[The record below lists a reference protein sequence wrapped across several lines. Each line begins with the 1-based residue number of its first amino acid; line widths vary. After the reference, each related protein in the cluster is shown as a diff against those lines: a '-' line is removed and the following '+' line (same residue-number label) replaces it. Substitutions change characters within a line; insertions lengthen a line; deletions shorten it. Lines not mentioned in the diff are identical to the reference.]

1 MRGPAERAS
10 VSCLKRLRRI
20 AVRFAAPLAL
30 ALAVSGCAAVRKSFA
45 PAQPVEERILRATA
59 GGNLEAARQ
68 LDALLQSARAALP
81 GALRG
86 VESDAVL
93 YRAAL
98 RRIIALEKGH
108 DWQLQPG
115 LGSTR
120 RLLTVRQGRAVLD
133 PSAADL
139 LVPADQVRIHGLR
152 QRAVQPGLGL
162 PFVAW
167 FPADS
172 PFLRGEPGISPA
184 GMALPVTAVLTFD
197 AGVARLEFV
206 RTLQSDS
213 LEVAGHRRKLA
224 ADFSAPLAV
233 TIAKG
238 TNRTLD
244 LVSLLFPLK
253 HLHRMGLYQ
262 FQPYDPDKI
271 PVVLV
276 HGLMSRPETWR
287 ELVNDLLADPAI
299 RRNYQFWVYLYP
311 TGLPVWKSAAGLR
324 SELDRFNAA
333 LAPRARTAEQR
344 ARLRG
349 KVLVGHSMGGL
360 VSSLQIREG
369 GEVLWRQFSDRKFA
383 ELPLPERMRERLD
396 QLVVFS
402 PRRDISR
409 VVFVAVPHRGSP
421 AALHPGAS
429 FAASLVR
436 FRLPEIESHRRL
448 LMMKLREDVR
458 RHFAVPANSI
468 RFLREDSPF
477 LLAILELPRN
487 RKIPVHSIIGD
498 RGRNDAPRGG
508 DGVVPYRSAHFPGAV
523 SEKIVP
529 SGHDAHE
536 HPEGTAEIARILRGA
551 L

>member
-1 MRGPAERAS
+1 MRERAERPNMPG
-10 VSCLKRLRRI
+10 LRRLRR
-20 AVRFAAPLAL
+20 AGARFAMPLAV
-30 ALAVSGCAAVRKSFA
+30 ALAVSGCAAVRKSVA
-45 PAQPVEERILRATA
+45 PGNPGEERLLRATV

-68 LDALLQSARAALP
+68 LAALLESARAALP
-81 GALRG
+81 GTLRG
-86 VESDAVL
+86 VESDAVV

-98 RRIIALEKGH
+98 RRIIELENDH

-115 LGSTR
+115 AGSAR
-120 RLLTVRQGRAVLD
+120 RLLTVHQGRTVLD

-139 LVPADQVRIHGLR
+139 LIPADQVRIRGLR
-152 QRAVQPGLGL
+152 QRAVQDGLGL

-167 FPADS
+167 FPAES
-172 PFLRGEPGISPA
+172 PFLRGEPGIPPS
-184 GMALPVTAVLTFD
+184 GMALPVTAVLTFNGG
-197 AGVARLEFV
+197 AARLEFV

-213 LEVAGHRRKLA
+213 LEVDGRRRKLA

-233 TIAKG
+233 VIARG

-262 FQPYDPDKI
+262 LQPYEPHKI

-287 ELVNDLLADPAI
+287 ELVNELLDDPRI
-299 RRNYQFWVYLYP
+299 RHNYQFWFYLYP

-333 LAPRARTAEQR
+333 LAPRAHTAEQR

-369 GEVLWRQFSDRKFA
+369 GEALWGQFSDRKFA

-409 VVFVAVPHRGSP
+409 VVFAAVPHRGSP
-421 AALHPGAS
+421 VALHPGAS

-436 FRLPEIESHRRL
+436 FQLPEIQAQRRL

-468 RFLREDSPF
+468 RFLRENSPF
-477 LLAILELPRN
+477 LLAITELPRD
-487 RKIPVHSIIGD
+487 RGIPVHSIIGD

-508 DGVVPYRSAHFPGAV
+508 DGVVPYRSAHFPGAA

-551 L
+551 W